1 MFNIRVATEQDI
13 PTIAKLAFEFWQ
25 ESPTYSLR
33 SFNIDRVITHLT
45 KLMHGEGGCL
55 FVCTLEDQIIGGFA
69 GGIQSEWQSRNID
82 GI

>member
-1 MFNIRVATEQDI
+1 MA
-13 PTIAKLAFEFWQ
+13 
-25 ESPTYSLR
+25 
-33 SFNIDRVITHLT
+33 THLT
-45 KLMHGEGGCL
+45 KLMHGDGGCL